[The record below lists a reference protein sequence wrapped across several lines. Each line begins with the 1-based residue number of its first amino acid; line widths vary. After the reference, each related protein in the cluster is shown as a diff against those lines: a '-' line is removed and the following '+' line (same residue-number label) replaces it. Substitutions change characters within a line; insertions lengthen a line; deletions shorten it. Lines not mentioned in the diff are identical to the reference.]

1 MGVEYALELELPQK
15 STEASRELAAFCQ
28 SAYPKLASMLS
39 LYCGD
44 RDLAQDL
51 AQETIV
57 RLVQNWK
64 KVSQLSDRTAW
75 CRRVAINSAN
85 SWFRRLAA
93 KRNATR
99 RLEARTRSHHHDP
112 DSATTM
118 AIRSAIAGLPPR
130 QREVVILRFYEDLPV
145 IEVAQVMR
153 CQEGTVWALTN
164 QAIAS
169 LRSAGLAEFK
179 EIAHAD

>member
-1 MGVEYALELELPQK
+1 MESALELELPQK
-15 STEASRELAAFCQ
+15 TTDMSLALAAFCQ
-28 SAYPKLASMLS
+28 SEYPKLAAMLA

-64 KVSQLSDRTAW
+64 KVSELTDPRGW
-75 CRRVAINSAN
+75 CRRVAINNAN

-93 KRNATR
+93 KRLATR
-99 RLEARTRSHHHDP
+99 RLAARTRTSVHDP
-112 DSATTM
+112 DSATTV
-118 AIRSAIAGLPPR
+118 AVKSAIASLPPR

-145 IEVAQVMR
+145 DQVAELMR
-153 CQEGTVWALTN
+153 CKQGTVWALTN

-169 LRSAGLAEFK
+169 LRSTGLSEFK